1 MCGALSTSQ
10 YYRIRT
16 EIRISGHI
24 MIFLPARVREV
35 LDSSGYSHRY
45 AISDYE
51 LNEVKALYQKFGIA
65 INDRVVELMGV
76 VGDRVLEYRNGSI
89 PARGDVPYEISFCLR
104 DVLGKSTKTN
114 ILNTRAHISW
124 YEERL
129 HVSGLVPV
137 AIMPSG
143 PMTFYLDD
151 QENIYGIL
159 DDLVLGYQGR
169 SLWNSVVK
177 LFDGHDTHVP
187 ISRP

>member
-1 MCGALSTSQ
+1 
-10 YYRIRT
+10 
-16 EIRISGHI
+16 
-24 MIFLPARVREV
+24 MIFLPTKVREV

-45 AISDYE
+45 AVSDYE
-51 LNEVKALYQKFGIA
+51 LNEIKALYQKFGIA

-104 DVLGKSTKTN
+104 DVLGKSAKTN
-114 ILNTRAHISW
+114 ILNTRTHISW

-137 AIMPSG
+137 AIIPSG

-169 SLWNSVVK
+169 RLWNSMVK

-187 ISRP
+187 ISHP

>member
-1 MCGALSTSQ
+1 M
-10 YYRIRT
+10 
-16 EIRISGHI
+16 
-24 MIFLPARVREV
+24 
-35 LDSSGYSHRY
+35 LDSSGYSHR
-45 AISDYE
+45 
-51 LNEVKALYQKFGIA
+51 
-65 INDRVVELMGV
+65 
-76 VGDRVLEYRNGSI
+76 
-89 PARGDVPYEISFCLR
+89 
-104 DVLGKSTKTN
+104 
-114 ILNTRAHISW
+114 

-169 SLWNSVVK
+169 SLWNSMVK